1 MKRVLMQSLLLM
13 IVCSVVA
20 LAQSAAGK
28 TDARAQD
35 LIAQA
40 RAAAGVDKLK
50 SLAVSGSYRRVLGE
64 REMSGDIELE
74 MMLPDKYLKTETL
87 SPMPGIEITRTDA
100 INGEA
105 AWMDT
110 QNSGG
115 GGGMVVFRQGAAA
128 GGNVNPQE
136 AQKMQQQM
144 VRAEMSRLLLGLLLT
159 TPASFPVEYS
169 YAGEAEAPDGRAD
182 ILDVKG
188 PNNFAVQLFLDQ
200 KTHLPLMLTYKAR
213 KPRIVMNS
221 VTARSREE
229 IEKLQKEGVAKAQAQ
244 MPPDEPPVEYQVH
257 FADYRNVSGVTLPHR
272 ISKSIEGQ
280 VTEEM
285 ELSKFKI
292 NPSIKADKFEKK

>member
-1 MKRVLMQSLLLM
+1 MRVVILSLLLV
-13 IVCSVVA
+13 VCSVVA
-20 LAQSAAGK
+20 RAQSEKNK
-28 TDARAQD
+28 TDARAQA

-40 RAAAGVDKLK
+40 RAAIGTDKLK
-50 SLAVSGSYRRVLGE
+50 SLAATGSYRRVLGE

-87 SPMPGIEITRTDA
+87 SPMPGIEITRTEA

-115 GGGMVVFRQGAAA
+115 GGGMVVFRQGPVG
-128 GGNVNPQE
+128 GGNLNPQE
-136 AQKMQQQM
+136 AQKVQQQA
-144 VRAEMSRLLLGLLLT
+144 VRAEISRLLLGLLLT
-159 TPASFPVEYS
+159 TPSSFPVEFS

-182 ILDVKG
+182 VLNVKG
-188 PNNFAVQLFLDQ
+188 PNGFVAQLFLDQ
-200 KTHLPLMLTYKAR
+200 KSHLPLMLTYKAR
-213 KPRIVMNS
+213 KPRIVMNT

-229 IEKLQKEGVAKAQAQ
+229 IEKLQKEGAAGAQAQ
-244 MPPDEPPVEYQVH
+244 VPQDEPPVEFQVH
-257 FADYRNVSGVTLPHR
+257 FADYRNLSGVTLPHR